1 LGSSRQT
8 LLALLFG
15 VIALTGASL
24 AVLSQGWAFSYIG
37 LLLTCFVAGT
47 ALPFLPGSSEI
58 AMAGLLAMDAGHPVA
73 IIGVA
78 LSANFAGAVTNYFVG
93 WNIARFADRRWFPIS
108 ISRLTTTTNWFHR
121 YGIWLVMMCWL
132 PTAGD
137 AITVVAGLMRADL
150 RIFLPLAVLGKAFG
164 HLVVAGGVVWGA
176 S

>member
-1 LGSSRQT
+1 
-8 LLALLFG
+8 LLALLIG
-15 VIALTGASL
+15 LIALIGASL

-108 ISRLTTTTNWFHR
+108 TSRLTTTSNWFQR